1 MKDMA
6 STGSGKTKG
15 NKVAG
20 QTNTAGEGPLAGLR
34 IVDLTLAM
42 AGPLS
47 TQRLGD
53 MGAEVI
59 KVEGP
64 TRPDFTRVAPMADV
78 HLGGE
83 TTPYLT
89 LNRNKKSLAL
99 DLKSD
104 TGREVLYRLVRT
116 ADAVVQNFRPGVAD
130 RLGIGY
136 ATLSALKPDLV
147 YVSISGYGDEG
158 PMVERPGQDLLVQA
172 FSGLTWNAGA
182 SDALPHPSPVYMIDV
197 MASHLASEGVLAG
210 IIQRQRT
217 GKGSEV
223 KVSLL
228 GAALEVQIQELS
240 TYLTT
245 GRMAPRGTQPYAST
259 WMEPPYGIYRTVD
272 GWLAIAQSSLQA
284 IAGVLESEPLAKL
297 AQEKPADPEDRERI
311 NVWRDRI
318 YPVVAAALL
327 SWKTDDAVVAFFT
340 KGIWSGP
347 VNDYEAVRNHPQ
359 FASYFVTYD
368 HPRAGAITTTAP
380 SIRFSTD
387 PAPRMAGAPALGEHT
402 ADILQILGYSQA
414 EANDL
419 VSSGA
424 AA

>member
-1 MKDMA
+1 VDTA
-6 STGSGKTKG
+6 STVGG
-15 NKVAG
+15 
-20 QTNTAGEGPLAGLR
+20 GPLTGLR

-59 KVEGP
+59 KIEGP
-64 TRPDFTRVAPMADV
+64 ARPDFTRLSPMADV

-83 TTPYLT
+83 TTPFLT

-99 DLKSD
+99 DLKSEA
-104 TGREVLYRLVRT
+104 GREVLYRLVKN

-130 RLGIGY
+130 RLGIDY
-136 ATLSALKPDLV
+136 KTLSALKPDLV

-158 PMVERPGQDLLVQA
+158 PMVARPGQDLLVQA

-182 SDALPHPSPVYMIDV
+182 QDSLPHPSPVYMIDV

-210 IIQRQRT
+210 ILQRLRT

-245 GRMAPRGTQPYAST
+245 GRHAPRGTQPYAST
-259 WMEPPYGIYRTVD
+259 WMEPPYGIYRTID
-272 GWLAIAQSSLQA
+272 GWLAIAQSSLAA
-284 IAGVLESEPLAKL
+284 IAEVVGSEALARL
-297 AQEKPADPEDRERI
+297 AAEKPTDPEDRDSI
-311 NVWRDRI
+311 NAWRDRI
-318 YPVVAAALL
+318 YPVVAEEIAK
-327 SWKTDDAVVAFFT
+327 WRTDDAVEALFAAGV
-340 KGIWSGP
+340 WSGP
-347 VNDYEAVRNHPQ
+347 VHDYEAVRNHPQ
-359 FASYFVTYD
+359 FASYFVSYE
-368 HPRAGAITTTAP
+368 HPRAGKMTTTAP
-380 SIRFSTD
+380 AIRFSTD
-387 PAPRMAGAPALGEHT
+387 PRPQIKGAPALGEHT
-402 ADILQILGYSQA
+402 GEILEALGYTPREA
-414 EANDL
+414 EAL
-419 VSSGA
+419 KASGA